1 MLVQWEKNVG
11 GGQGENFNM
20 KEEDE
25 ACEMKKPYMQS
36 IEDEEQMEDPTINI
50 ILIFDL
56 QMTNKFMSN
65 NCKSEG
71 FGMKKFE
78 NDMLRVSNESLD
90 LLAQSTI

>member
-1 MLVQWEKNVG
+1 
-11 GGQGENFNM
+11 
-20 KEEDE
+20 
-25 ACEMKKPYMQS
+25 
-36 IEDEEQMEDPTINI
+36 
-50 ILIFDL
+50 
-56 QMTNKFMSN
+56 MTNKFMSN